1 MPRLSIID
9 QVPIPAGAT
18 AREAFANAIA
28 IAQLADRLGYARYW
42 MAEHH
47 GMSALASVAPE
58 AAIGTVAAAT
68 ARIRV
73 GSGAVLL
80 PHYAP
85 LKVAECF
92 RTLHALHP
100 GRIDLGIGRAGG
112 QGGQGSDFRTQ
123 LAELLGFLRGSFPP
137 DHPFA
142 KLPVSPAVSGAPDV
156 WLMGTGLSSGALA
169 AELGLPY
176 AFGHFIEPEWT
187 RAALDRYRAAAP
199 QAPSPILAVGVVCAD
214 DETEAYR
221 QFACIRLLY
230 RQLGAGLSLPMPTP
244 VQAVAEMGLEPG
256 PLMPEKGEWPHYIVG
271 NPEQV
276 KARLD
281 HMIGALKVEE
291 LMIASLVPDHQV
303 RLRTFEL
310 LAAMFPTS
318 RRQ

>member
-18 AREAFANAIA
+18 AREAFANAIE

-42 MAEHH
+42 LAEHH

-58 AAIGTVAAAT
+58 AAIGSVAAAT
-68 ARIRV
+68 RNIRV

-112 QGGQGSDFRTQ
+112 RGGAGDFRTR
-123 LAELLGFLRGSFPP
+123 LVELLGFLGRGFPA

-142 KLPVSPAVSGAPDV
+142 RLPVSPAVGGAPDV
-156 WLMGTGLSSGALA
+156 WLVGTGMSSGALA
-169 AELGLPY
+169 AELDLPY
-176 AFGHFIEPEWT
+176 AFGHFIEPGWT
-187 RAALDRYRAAAP
+187 RAALAGYRTAHSD
-199 QAPSPILAVGVVCAD
+199 SPPPVLAVGVICTE
-214 DETEAYR
+214 DETDAYR

-244 VQAVAEMGLEPG
+244 DEAVAEMGLAPG
-256 PLMPEKGEWPHYIVG
+256 PLMPENGEWPHYIVG

-281 HMIGALKVEE
+281 EMIRELAVEE
-291 LMIASLVPDHQV
+291 LMVASLAPDQAV

-310 LAAMFPTS
+310 LARMYPTS
-318 RRQ
+318 RPR